1 MALEAASSSTSVFF
15 ASNDEID
22 LFRLLEGRFLDRAR
36 IDKSRRGVAPAF
48 NPHAQFFAG
57 TNARLFGLEHG
68 CHLANTSP
76 SEQRTVGWLSKV
88 HAWAD
93 FHYTW
98 LGSSNAN
105 IDRLPLPLTDG
116 STCPTYTLLP
126 SIMPPIMP
134 SCGVQQDMLEMFHQL
149 NIHLLHNDFKS
160 TRYLQSM
167 RRVATSILDTDTL
180 LQWLEIRVR
189 NVANAPLLHPKLHDL
204 LSQAIR
210 KKGFN
215 ARWSS
220 LLRSLP
226 IFLAYQ
232 PGTMDSRG
240 RPSKA
245 YTSFGQQWVYIMDES
260 PEILPILPGRTL
272 LDISLESNVTLIRVL
287 RGVTT
292 PVTALQLAQLAAEN
306 LDSQPENLIDLVFE
320 RLILPHIY
328 GLSRQQPDAFDRLR
342 KTAFVTTQAGRKAPD
357 SLIDPRVEI
366 RHLFGDDDAVI
377 PIGLYAS
384 GNVVTQL
391 STVLFFRTGI
401 SCGMVDER
409 IKAFARSPVS
419 WQIRQ
424 RAQRLLDILD
434 EPSVNI
440 EFPASVGQHSW
451 IPIGKQLVN
460 ARECRDEAQRFL
472 VSRIWPILPR

>member
-36 IDKSRRGVAPAF
+36 IDKSRRGVTPAF

-57 TNARLFGLEHG
+57 SNARLFGLEHG

-93 FHYTW
+93 SHYTW

-126 SIMPPIMP
+126 PIMP
-134 SCGVQQDMLEMFHQL
+134 SCGVKQDMLEMFHQL
-149 NIHLLHNDFKS
+149 NIRLLHKDFKS

-167 RRVATSILDTDTL
+167 RRVATSILDADIL
-180 LQWLEIRVR
+180 LQWLEIRVDD
-189 NVANAPLLHPKLHDL
+189 VANAPPVLHAKLHDL
-204 LSQAIR
+204 LSQAVHNKR
-210 KKGFN
+210 FN
-215 ARWSS
+215 ARWKS

-245 YTSFGQQWVYIMDES
+245 YTPFGQQHVYIMDES
-260 PEILPILPGRTL
+260 PEILPILPERTL

-287 RGVTT
+287 RRVTT
-292 PVTALQLAQLAAEN
+292 SVTALQLAQLAAEN

-328 GLSRQQPDAFDRLR
+328 CLYSQQPDAFHGLR
-342 KTAFVTTQAGRKAPD
+342 NTLFVTTQAGRKAPV

-384 GNVVTQL
+384 ADVVTQL
-391 STVLFFRTGI
+391 STVPFFRTGI
-401 SCGMVDER
+401 SCDMVDER

-419 WQIRQ
+419 CQTLR

-434 EPSVNI
+434 EPSVDI
-440 EFPASVGQHSW
+440 EFPASVWEHSW
-451 IPIGKQLVN
+451 ISIGEQLVN
-460 ARECRDEAQRFL
+460 AKECRDEAQRFL